1 MLVTSFYFAV
11 ERNARKY
18 YFLKRLDTNRSSNN
32 DLKRNNNDSNFRES
46 NRSRYLPF
54 VVFNSD
60 DRVGES
66 KQNATRP
73 KTSRLCGKFKG
84 RRSTNLADY
93 VCIYINDV
101 HIGMAYVIFKPS
113 ARDYV
118 PLLCTRPGRVLSL
131 STATLYSRRN
141 HLN

>member
-1 MLVTSFYFAV
+1 MLVTLFYFAV

-32 DLKRNNNDSNFRES
+32 ELKRNNNDSNFRES

-66 KQNATRP
+66 KQLKTRHAQ
-73 KTSRLCGKFKG
+73 KQADCVENSREGG
-84 RRSTNLADY
+84 
-93 VCIYINDV
+93 
-101 HIGMAYVIFKPS
+101 
-113 ARDYV
+113 
-118 PLLCTRPGRVLSL
+118 LLI
-131 STATLYSRRN
+131 
-141 HLN
+141 